1 MAKQINVVKSFVK
14 DPDASLVYTF
24 DWANNGPNDA
34 SLDDDGWLQSAIITN
49 SVFVV
54 PADLTKLID
63 SSTDTSAS
71 VKISGGRHGKNY
83 IVTNRITTDG
93 GEIEDRSIEIKVRER

>member
-1 MAKQINVVKSFVK
+1 MAKQINVVKSFAK

-34 SLDDDGWLQSAIITN
+34 SQDDDGWLQSAVITN

-54 PADLTKLID
+54 PTDLTKLID
-63 SSTDTSAS
+63 SSTDTTAS
-71 VKISGGRHGKNY
+71 VKISGGRNGKNY

-93 GEIEDRSIEIKVRER
+93 GEIEDRSIEIQVRER